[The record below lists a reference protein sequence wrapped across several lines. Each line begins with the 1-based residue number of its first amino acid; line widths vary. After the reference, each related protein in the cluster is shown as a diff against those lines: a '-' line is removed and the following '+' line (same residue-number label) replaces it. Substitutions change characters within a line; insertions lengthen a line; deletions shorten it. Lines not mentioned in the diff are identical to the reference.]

1 MWDGFEV
8 MGWYMAGC
16 VQYPPTQMMLAHPGQ
31 LMYIQ
36 HYPQVKLYHLKTN
49 VLHNGFLSLSE
60 QYVHQFWKLH
70 ADIMPNIVHPTCMG
84 RFVIKG
90 LTNQFLC
97 IKIYIFFWLHIIW
110 KRINHHSKLTLVWHM
125 GGKKCSNGLWLDFLC
140 SLWIEI
146 LESTTDPRWM
156 LTGDD
161 TGTASTSTSS
171 SRSTSSSSTLSAKS
185 AAKAPQWV
193 LLTFPVTWCKMTW
206 VFWNCLRALHH
217 GLGNWYGLSRCR
229 HPRHA
234 L

>member
-1 MWDGFEV
+1 MGFSV
-8 MGWYMAGC
+8 WVSSMC
-16 VQYPPTQMMLAHPGQ
+16 
-31 LMYIQ
+31 I
-36 HYPQVKLYHLKTN
+36 N
-49 VLHNGFLSLSE
+49 SE
-60 QYVHQFWKLH
+60 SCI
-70 ADIMPNIVHPTCMG
+70 ADIMLNIVHPTCMG

-90 LTNQFLC
+90 LTDQFLC

-110 KRINHHSKLTLVWHM
+110 KRINHHSKLILVWHM
-125 GGKKCSNGLWLDFLC
+125 SGKKCSNGLWLDFLC
-140 SLWIEI
+140 PVWWEI
-146 LESTTDPRWM
+146 LESTTDPPWM

-161 TGTASTSTSS
+161 ARTASTSTSS

-193 LLTFPVTWCKMTW
+193 LLTFAVTWCKMTW